1 MKITLPEGF
10 PIPEN
15 VRPGEPFE
23 VVATIAPGE
32 DGGFTLTAIDGMKL
46 SEEEEPEDEMEDE
59 MEDEDETEGET
70 PVTSYNDASGVQLPF

>member
-10 PIPEN
+10 PLPEN

-46 SEEEEPEDEMEDE
+46 PEEGEPEEVEMEE
-59 MEDEDETEGET
+59 EDETEGMT
-70 PVTSYNDASGVQLPF
+70 PVTDRNSAAGVQLPF

>member
-10 PIPEN
+10 PLPEN

-46 SEEEEPEDEMEDE
+46 PEEGESEEVEMEE
-59 MEDEDETEGET
+59 EDETEGMT
-70 PVTSYNDASGVQLPF
+70 PVTDRNSAEGVQLPF